1 MKFSRME
8 LLLPL
13 KKGRRGLQNEAWEG
27 NKNYGAVDG
36 QGLPIGIKF
45 SSVTPHES
53 KLIEST
59 LDTVRIPRIGAGRP
73 RTKIQRLIYDRAA
86 DYPSLR
92 RRLLEQRGIDLICP
106 HRKICKQKCRM
117 VENSLDIK
125 NDGKSNVQT
134 LGS

>member
-1 MKFSRME
+1 MV
-8 LLLPL
+8 
-13 KKGRRGLQNEAWEG
+13 
-27 NKNYGAVDG
+27 AVDG
-36 QGLPIGIKF
+36 QGLPIGIKL
-45 SSVTPHES
+45 SSATPHES

-59 LDTVRIPRIGAGRP
+59 LDTIRIPRIGAGRP

-92 RRLLEQRGIDLICP
+92 RCLSEQRGIDLICP
-106 HRKICKQKCRM
+106 HRKNYKQKCRM

>member
-36 QGLPIGIKF
+36 QGLPIGI
-45 SSVTPHES
+45 
-53 KLIEST
+53 
-59 LDTVRIPRIGAGRP
+59 DTVRIPRIGAGRP

-86 DYPSLR
+86 DYPTPDNPSLR